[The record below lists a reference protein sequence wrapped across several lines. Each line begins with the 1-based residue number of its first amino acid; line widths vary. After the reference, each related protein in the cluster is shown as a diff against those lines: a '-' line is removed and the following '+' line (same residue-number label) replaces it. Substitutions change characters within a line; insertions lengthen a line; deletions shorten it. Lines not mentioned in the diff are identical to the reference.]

1 MKIPTIKEVADF
13 LKEATEDMLAREQ
26 EEVTYHLAL
35 TDKVAIVVAWE
46 PGYDPE
52 DAKTN
57 KYIAED
63 GWGINWSLRLRDSSY
78 FTNDWDYLNEMAGI
92 TIYEGED
99 EDGFI
104 GLAEEIL
111 EMADDFHYLYPS
123 IWIKLPDGRE
133 VDLLDDAYY
142 VSKDDEL
149 RNEKRDLT
157 ELWWYYHSWNYD
169 SGETKETLRTWASH
183 LAHYYGD
190 YDEDFQQLVSV
201 DVLTEII
208 FNALIKED

>member
-13 LKEATEDMLAREQ
+13 LKEATEGMLNSK
-26 EEVTYHLAL
+26 EELTYHLSL

-52 DAKTN
+52 DAKDN

-78 FTNDWDYLNEMAGI
+78 FVSDWDYLGEMAGV
-92 TIYEGED
+92 TIYEGNEED
-99 EDGFI
+99 DFI

-111 EMADDFHYLYPS
+111 EVAEGCCYLHPA
-123 IWIKLPDGRE
+123 IRITLPDGRE

-142 VSKDDEL
+142 VSQGDEL

-157 ELWWYYHSWNYD
+157 ELWWWYHGWHWD
-169 SGETKETLRTWASH
+169 DKETEKTLRTWAFH

-190 YDEDFQQLVSV
+190 CDEDFQQLISV
-201 DVLTEII
+201 GDLTEMIY
-208 FNALIKED
+208 NALIKED